1 MSDPFSDTT
10 LLLEQLVAEVIKET
24 DSVKCDDLCAKIW
37 QVLTERE
44 HLGQTN
50 ASSEREPF
58 V

>member
-10 LLLEQLVAEVIKET
+10 VLLGRLVAEVIKET
-24 DSVKCDDLCAKIW
+24 DSVKYDDLCTKIW
-37 QVLTERE
+37 QALTERE
-44 HLGQTN
+44 RLRQVN

>member
-10 LLLEQLVAEVIKET
+10 VLLEGLVAEVIKET
-24 DSVKCDDLCAKIW
+24 DSVKSDDLCAKIW

-44 HLGQTN
+44 RLRQTD

>member
-1 MSDPFSDTT
+1 MSGPFSDTT
-10 LLLEQLVAEVIKET
+10 VRLERLVAEVIKET
-24 DSVKCDDLCAKIW
+24 DSVKCDDLCAEIW

-44 HLGQTN
+44 RLRQTN